1 MFLKLGGFDK
11 TMTDELVLK
20 MAVIAGASNALKLK
34 EKNPS
39 WNDDKIFQKIN
50 DQILEILSKLD
61 RE

>member
-1 MFLKLGGFDK
+1 
-11 TMTDELVLK
+11 MTDELVLK